1 MKAFKKRIL
10 AVPVMSLVIIFSL
23 MLTAKTS
30 IIEAVIILLILLA
43 LFAAI
48 DFITTSKLFS
58 SKQAR
63 VVSVVVGVAAITGI
77 GLWGAFAGTGTS
89 IEGRENHELDNTP
102 SATVTDEAY
111 DLGLFYFERG
121 DYEEAIQALKG
132 ITNSSA
138 SYVEAQK
145 LLAEGVDCYRNGLM
159 NMASAYVE
167 KDDYK
172 LAIEILNAGL
182 DVIPDDAVFLRVIDD
197 Y

>member
-77 GLWGAFAGTGTS
+77 GLWGAFLS
-89 IEGRENHELDNTP
+89 LIH
-102 SATVTDEAY
+102 
-111 DLGLFYFERG
+111 
-121 DYEEAIQALKG
+121 I
-132 ITNSSA
+132 
-138 SYVEAQK
+138 
-145 LLAEGVDCYRNGLM
+145 
-159 NMASAYVE
+159 
-167 KDDYK
+167 
-172 LAIEILNAGL
+172 
-182 DVIPDDAVFLRVIDD
+182 
-197 Y
+197 